1 MRCQNCVRH
10 VEDHETMVKRTIQVN
25 FFQSQD
31 KLICLDC
38 VQKFDEDYA
47 KIIRMR
53 RLFIFGIITVQ
64 IIVTSF
70 LLIWLLR

>member
-10 VEDHETMVKRTIQVN
+10 VEDHETMVKQTIRMSL
-25 FFQSQD
+25 FQSQD
-31 KLICLDC
+31 KFICLDC

-53 RLFIFGIITVQ
+53 RLLLFGIITVQ
-64 IIVTSF
+64 IRITVF
-70 LLIWLLR
+70 LLIWIL